1 MTSPVRVGVIGVG
14 YWGPNLLRN
23 FNSLKD
29 AVAVWCADTSEARLS
44 HMANLYP
51 GVKTSR
57 DYRDVLGDPEVDAV
71 VVATPANT
79 HCQISCE
86 AFEAG
91 KHVFVE
97 KPMAVS
103 TEECQRMVDA
113 GESAGKKLMV
123 GHTFLF
129 NNVVYRIKEL
139 IDSGELGE
147 IFYVYVN
154 RVNLGLFR
162 EDCNV
167 VWDLA
172 PHDIAL
178 LNWML
183 GATPES
189 LTAKGHSYVQ
199 RERGIEDV
207 AFINLQ
213 YPQGVMANL
222 HVSWLDPNKV
232 RTITVVGSKK
242 MLVYDDVSNTE
253 KLRVY
258 DKGVT
263 VLPHYDTFGEFQ
275 LSYRYGDIVI
285 PKIEGAEPLKNE
297 AEHFVRAIRGHEELR
312 SDGRSGLEVVHAL
325 ELACRSMKESG
336 RSLAFDPARAVR

>member
-1 MTSPVRVGVIGVG
+1 VTSPVRVGVIGVG

-23 FNSLKD
+23 FNSIKGAD
-29 AVAVWCADTSEARLS
+29 ATWCADPNEARLR
-44 HMANLYP
+44 HMASLYP
-51 GVKTSR
+51 GVRTTK
-57 DYRDVLGDPEVDAV
+57 DYQEILAAPDVDAV

-79 HCQISCE
+79 HCDITCE
-86 AFEAG
+86 AFAAG

-103 TEECQRMVDA
+103 TAECQRMVDA
-113 GESAGKKLMV
+113 GRKADRKLMV

-129 NNVVYRIKEL
+129 NNAVYRIKEL
-139 IDSGELGE
+139 IDSGELGD

-172 PHDIAL
+172 PHDIAI
-178 LNWML
+178 LNWL
-183 GATPES
+183 LDATPER
-189 LTAKGHSYVQ
+189 LTGKGHAYVQ
-199 RERGIEDV
+199 PKIEDV
-207 AFINLQ
+207 AFINLR
-213 YPQGVMANL
+213 YPNDVMAHL

-285 PKIEGAEPLKNE
+285 PKIDGAEPLKNE
-297 AEHFVRAIRGHEELR
+297 AEHFVQAIVEDQPLR
-312 SDGRSGLEVVHAL
+312 SDGQSGLDVVHAL
-325 ELACRSMKESG
+325 ELACESIRDDG
-336 RSLAFDPARAVR
+336 RSLEFDPARAVG

>member
-1 MTSPVRVGVIGVG
+1 MVTSPVRVGVIGVG

-23 FNSLKD
+23 FSSLKSAD
-29 AVAVWCADTSEARLS
+29 AVWCADLSEDRLA
-44 HMANLYP
+44 HMAGLYP
-51 GVKTSR
+51 GVRTTT
-57 DYRDVLGDPEVDAV
+57 DHMQVLDDPDVDAV

-79 HCQISCE
+79 HCEIACQ
-86 AFEAG
+86 AFERG

-103 TEECQRMVDA
+103 TPECHQMVSAAERA
-113 GESAGKKLMV
+113 GRKLMV

-129 NNVVYRIKEL
+129 NTAVYRIKEL
-139 IDSGELGE
+139 IESGELGD

-172 PHDIAL
+172 PHDIAI
-178 LNWML
+178 LNWL
-183 GATPES
+183 LDAQPERI
-189 LTAKGHSYVQ
+189 TGKGHSYVQ
-199 RERGIEDV
+199 PGIEDV
-207 AFINLQ
+207 AFINLK
-213 YPQGVMANL
+213 YPNEVMANL

-263 VLPHYDTFGEFQ
+263 KLPHYDTFGEFQ

-285 PKIEGAEPLKNE
+285 PKINGGEPLKNE
-297 AEHFVRAIRGHEELR
+297 AEHFIAAIRGEEELR
-312 SDGRSGLEVVHAL
+312 SDGASGLDVVHAL
-325 ELACRSMKESG
+325 ELACESIKG
-336 RSLAFDPARAVR
+336 DGKSLEFDPARVVG

>member
-1 MTSPVRVGVIGVG
+1 MTAPIGVGVIGVG

-23 FNSLKD
+23 FNNVSG
-29 AVAVWCADTSEARLS
+29 AEARWAADLDEARLA
-44 HMANLYP
+44 HIGNLYP
-51 GVKTSR
+51 TVQTTR
-57 DYRDVLGDPEVDAV
+57 DYRQMLEDDATHAV
-71 VVATPANT
+71 VVATPADT
-79 HCQISCE
+79 HCKLACE

-103 TEECQRMVDA
+103 EVECRQMVDA
-113 GESAGKKLMV
+113 ADKAGRKLMV

-129 NNVVYRIKEL
+129 NNAVYRIKEL

-147 IFYVYVN
+147 IYYVYVN

-172 PHDIAL
+172 PHDIAIL
-178 LNWML
+178 DWLL
-183 GATPES
+183 GAAPER
-189 LTAKGHSYVQ
+189 LTAVGHSYVQ
-199 RERGIEDV
+199 PDIEDV

-213 YPQGVMANL
+213 YPGKVMAHL

-258 DKGVT
+258 DKGVN
-263 VLPHYDTFGEFQ
+263 VMPHYDSFGEFQ
-275 LSYRYGDIVI
+275 LSYRYGDIVL
-285 PKIEGAEPLKNE
+285 PRIEDSEPLKNE
-297 AEHFVRAIRGHEELR
+297 AEHFVDAIRNGGTLR
-312 SDGRSGLEVVHAL
+312 SDGQSGLEVVRAL
-325 ELACRSMKESG
+325 EAACGSIREG
-336 RSLAFDPARAVR
+336 GAVRVLGGAGVGG